1 MITNATT
8 QATDTEGSTMT
19 IEKQIEYLWNSSL
32 ERAIGSGV
40 ADPFGFA
47 DASTASLN
55 AKLRKINRLEVNG
68 RLQQGSRAG
77 RKQQQI
83 MRAAR

>member
-1 MITNATT
+1 
-8 QATDTEGSTMT
+8 MT

-32 ERAIGSGV
+32 ERAIGAGV
-40 ADPFGFA
+40 ANPFDYA
-47 DASTASLN
+47 DASVVSLE
-55 AKLRKINRLEVNG
+55 AKLRKINRLKVNG

-83 MRAAR
+83 RRAGR